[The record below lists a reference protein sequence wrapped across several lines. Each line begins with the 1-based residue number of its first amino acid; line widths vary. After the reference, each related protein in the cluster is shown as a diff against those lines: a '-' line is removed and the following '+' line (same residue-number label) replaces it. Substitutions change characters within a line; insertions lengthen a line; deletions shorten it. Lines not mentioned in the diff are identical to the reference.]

1 MSLAGR
7 IGPYE
12 LASKPGAG
20 GMGEVFRARDTRLGR
35 DEAIKVLPKGFTDD
49 KERLARFE
57 REAQLLVQLHAPGH
71 ADDDVERNGERLLI
85 DTQARKGK
93 TQPLSV
99 VLNWSA
105 GLKR

>member
-7 IGPYE
+7 IGLHE

-35 DEAIKVLPKGFTDD
+35 DGAIKVLPEGFTDN
-49 KERLARFE
+49 KALPALE
-57 REAQLLVQLHAPGH
+57 H
-71 ADDDVERNGERLLI
+71 ADDDVERNGERLPI

-105 GLKR
+105 GQKR